1 MTTEKNYFE
10 TFSNL
15 SQAFGTAAT
24 VEDLLQLIVES
35 AMKTMNGK
43 AACLFLQDK
52 KQDAFVPRAKVGL
65 SDTYI
70 HANPLRAQKLSIALE
85 KTGHLI
91 FEDAANDE
99 RLENRE
105 AKVAEGIASLMTVG
119 VMVDGKMI
127 GILSIYTSDKR
138 TFTSDDIMFLK
149 ALAANGGVALKKA
162 RLVERIEKNASLFL
176 ELSSAINSS
185 IDIKDILKS
194 MTEKTSKAMGMKG
207 ATIRLLDEDS
217 KALSLV
223 ASYGLSDEFLS
234 KGKILV
240 ENDLLRALEG
250 ETIIVEDLNMDKDL
264 QYPKETEAE
273 GIRSLVTVP
282 IQAKGKTI
290 GVMRLYGESPRGYSK
305 GFILIV
311 QALAHTGALAIQNAS
326 MYLALKED
334 KESLEEDIWSHRLYF

>member
-35 AMKTMNGK
+35 AIKTMNGK

>member
-35 AMKTMNGK
+35 AMNTMNGK

-52 KQDAFVPRAKVGL
+52 KQDVFVPRAKVGL

-70 HANPLRAQKLSIALE
+70 HANPFSAQKVSIALE
-85 KTGHLI
+85 KNGHLI

-99 RLENRE
+99 RLENHE
-105 AKVAEGIASLMTVG
+105 AKVAEGIASIMTVG

-127 GILSIYTSDKR
+127 GILSLYTSDKR

-149 ALAANGGVALKKA
+149 ALAINGGVALKKA
-162 RLVERIEKNASLFL
+162 RLVERIEKNAVLFL

-194 MTEKTSKAMGMKG
+194 MTEKTSQAMGMKG

-223 ASYGLSDEFLS
+223 ASYGLSDKFLS
-234 KGKILV
+234 KGKIIV

-273 GIRSLVTVP
+273 GICSLVTVP
-282 IQAKGKTI
+282 IQAKGKPI

-305 GFILIV
+305 GFIMVV

-334 KESLEEDIWSHRLYF
+334 KESLEADIWSHRLYF